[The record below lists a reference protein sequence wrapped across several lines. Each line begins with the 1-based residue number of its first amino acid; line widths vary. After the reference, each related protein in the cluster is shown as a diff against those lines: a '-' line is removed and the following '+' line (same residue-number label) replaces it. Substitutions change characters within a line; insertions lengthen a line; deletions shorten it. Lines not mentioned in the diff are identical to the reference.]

1 MRADEVAGVDFA
13 TEVQVDVR
21 LDAAGGADGGDAC
34 GEIHARGGE
43 AHLGDDEG
51 WFGGAVGGFV
61 GAGDVVE
68 VVMHA
73 DEAGDDGVAVE
84 VDDLGVAVCGRG
96 RRDAGDLAV
105 FDEDGLVFYGCG
117 AGAVYDSDV
126 FEDNCVGVDFDVLE
140 DVGGES
146 RGLGL

>member
-1 MRADEVAGVDFA
+1 MAGVDFA
-13 TEVQVDVR
+13 AEVEVDVR

-34 GEIHARGGE
+34 GEVHARGGE

-51 WFGGAVGGFV
+51 WFGGAVGGLV

-68 VVMHA
+68 VVVHA

-84 VDDLGVAVCGRG
+84 VDDLDLVWGVAVCGRG

-105 FDEDGLVFYGCG
+105 FDEDGLVFEGSG
-117 AGAVYDSDV
+117 AGAVDDADV
-126 FEDNCVGVDFDVLE
+126 GEEDLGSCDLDVLCY
-140 DVGGES
+140 GGSEGG
-146 RGLGL
+146 GLGL